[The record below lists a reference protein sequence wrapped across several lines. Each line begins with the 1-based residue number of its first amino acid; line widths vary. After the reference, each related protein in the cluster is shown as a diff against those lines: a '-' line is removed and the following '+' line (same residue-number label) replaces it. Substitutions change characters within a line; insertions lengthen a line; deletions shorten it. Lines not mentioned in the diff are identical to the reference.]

1 MNAIMAAPA
10 RLSVAPILRKALA
23 AKDEL
28 RLQPE
33 AVDGLASL
41 YCSVQVNEVATAQML
56 ARRELD
62 LSRALTQAPSDSTVI
77 QALITEINKLRTDLE
92 ARAITALESLRKLL
106 TSDQF
111 SKVLSLYD
119 VDESYSLEITT
130 AVESYLDQKLKD
142 KDVVEVEIASKVA
155 DRLLNWTKVFA
166 FFIAIPASIIIIGLT
181 VVGIEKVSDM
191 NTVIKNGE
199 NQLQETLKAAIRMP
213 RQSKSESQILKF
225 IQINSLRNLIAKLK
239 T

>member
-1 MNAIMAAPA
+1 
-10 RLSVAPILRKALA
+10 
-23 AKDEL
+23 
-28 RLQPE
+28 
-33 AVDGLASL
+33 
-41 YCSVQVNEVATAQML
+41 
-56 ARRELD
+56 
-62 LSRALTQAPSDSTVI
+62 VI

-199 NQLQETLKAAIRMP
+199 NQLQETLKAATTNAKTIEKRVAD
-213 RQSKSESQILKF
+213 LK
-225 IQINSLRNLIAKLK
+225 IY
-239 T
+239 